1 MNLEAILQA
10 VVGLV
15 CLVSGVVL
23 AARSAMKFVP
33 RFGKPAEGA
42 VPVDDVRI
50 VSDLATRLRAQGKT
64 PAVQIALQLHGE
76 LLKPENP
83 TP

>member
-1 MNLEAILQA
+1 MTLETLLQA

-23 AARSAMKFVP
+23 AARSAGKWIP
-33 RFGKPAEGA
+33 RLGNGSAIPT
-42 VPVDDVRI
+42 DDVRI

-64 PAVQIALQLHGE
+64 TAVQIALQLHAE
-76 LLKPENP
+76 LLKPEEP
-83 TP
+83 KS